1 MSAYSEAPVGK
12 YKLLVL
18 DIDGTVTNS
27 EKKLLTQTRK
37 AIIELQ
43 ERGVRVVLA
52 SGRPPQGVIPIAKE
66 LELSRFHSYILS
78 HNGAKIIDCTTR
90 ECIYEKHLPLHIP
103 GRLWKDALAHGIG
116 ICTYRDDQLIAGTQT
131 DPYMELEAGIT
142 GLPIQYR
149 EDFGTYVRFPV
160 NGCLL
165 TGDPHD
171 MEIVE
176 SILRKKYF
184 HETEIFYSEPYFLEV
199 IPKNVDKAYGLK
211 HLLKILN
218 LKNDEMVCCGDSFN
232 DIRMIQYAGVGV
244 AMKNG
249 QEKLKAV
256 ANYVTKN
263 DNDHD
268 GIVEVIE
275 RFFLTV

>member
-1 MSAYSEAPVGK
+1 MSIYSEVPIGK

-27 EKKLLTQTRK
+27 EKKLLDKTRK
-37 AIIELQ
+37 TIIELQ
-43 ERGVRVVLA
+43 ERGIHVVLA
-52 SGRPPQGVIPIAKE
+52 SGRPPQGVIPIARE
-66 LELSRFHSYILS
+66 LEFNRFHSYILS
-78 HNGAKIIDCTTR
+78 HNGAKIIDFKTKD
-90 ECIYEKHLPLHIP
+90 CIYEKHLPLHIP
-103 GRLWKDALAHGIG
+103 GRLWQDALTYGIG
-116 ICTYRDDQLIAGTQT
+116 ICTYQNNKLVAGTQP
-131 DPYMELEAGIT
+131 DSYMELEARIT
-142 GLPIQYR
+142 ELPVQYR
-149 EDFGTYVRFPV
+149 KDFGTYVNFPV

-165 TGDPHD
+165 TGNPHD
-171 MEIVE
+171 MEAIEPV
-176 SILRKKYF
+176 LRKKYF

-211 HLLKILN
+211 HLLKILEIEN
-218 LKNDEMVCCGDSFN
+218 NEMVCCGDSFN
-232 DIRMIQYAGVGV
+232 DIRMIQYAGAGV

-263 DNDHD
+263 DNNHD

-275 RFFLTV
+275 RFFGTG

>member
-1 MSAYSEAPVGK
+1 MSANSEMSAQK

-27 EKKLLTQTRK
+27 EKKLLDKTREK
-37 AIIELQ
+37 IIELQ

-52 SGRPPQGVIPIAKE
+52 SGRPPQGVVPIAKE

-90 ECIYEKHLPLHIP
+90 DCIYEKHLPLHIP
-103 GRLWKDALAHGIG
+103 RRLWQDARTYGIG
-116 ICTYRDDQLIAGTQT
+116 ICTYGDGKLIAGTQP
-131 DPYMELEAGIT
+131 DCYMELEASIT
-142 GLPIQYR
+142 GLSIQYR

-165 TGDPHD
+165 TGDPDD
-171 MEIVE
+171 MEVVE
-176 SILRKKYF
+176 SVLRKKYF
-184 HETEIFYSEPYFLEV
+184 HEAGLFYSEPYFLEV
-199 IPKNVDKAYGLK
+199 IPQNVDKAYGLK
-211 HLLKILN
+211 HLLKILGI
-218 LKNDEMVCCGDSFN
+218 KNDEMVCCGDSFN

-275 RFFLTV
+275 RFFLNG

>member
-1 MSAYSEAPVGK
+1 MSAYNEVPVGK

-27 EKKLLTQTRK
+27 EKKLLDKTRK
-37 AIIELQ
+37 KIIELQ
-43 ERGVRVVLA
+43 ERGIRVVLA

-66 LELSRFHSYILS
+66 LEFSRFHSYILS
-78 HNGAKIIDCTTR
+78 HNGAKIIDCKTKD
-90 ECIYEKHLPLHIP
+90 CIYEKHLPLHIP
-103 GRLWKDALAHGIG
+103 GRLWQDALTHGIG
-116 ICTYRDDQLIAGTQT
+116 ICTYWDNKLIAGTPP
-131 DPYMELEAGIT
+131 DSYMELEARIT
-142 GLPIQYR
+142 KLPIQYR
-149 EDFGTYVRFPV
+149 EDFGTYVKFHV

-171 MEIVE
+171 MEAVD
-176 SILRKKYF
+176 SVVKKKYF

-199 IPKNVDKAYGLK
+199 IPKNVDKAFGLK
-211 HLLKILN
+211 HLLKILDI
-218 LKNDEMVCCGDSFN
+218 KNNEMVCCGDSFN

-275 RFFLTV
+275 HFFPN

>member
-1 MSAYSEAPVGK
+1 MSECREVPEGK

-27 EKKLLTQTRK
+27 EKKLLEKTRK
-37 AIIELQ
+37 AILQLQ
-43 ERGVRVVLA
+43 ERGIRVVLA
-52 SGRPPQGVIPIAKE
+52 SGRPPNGVIPIAKE
-66 LELSRFHSYILS
+66 LEFDRFNSYILA
-78 HNGAKIIDCTTR
+78 HNGAKIIDMKNR
-90 ECIYEKHLPLHIP
+90 NCIYEKHLPRHIP
-103 GRLWKDALAHGIG
+103 KRLWEDAKAFGIG
-116 ICTYRDDQLIAGTQT
+116 ICTYKDDLLIAGTHP
-131 DPYMELEAGIT
+131 DPYMELEARIT
-142 GLPIQYR
+142 ELPIQYR
-149 EDFGTYVRFPV
+149 EDFGAYVKFPV

-165 TGDPHD
+165 TGNPDD
-171 MEIVE
+171 MEIIEPV
-176 SILRKKYF
+176 LKRKYF

-199 IPKNVDKAYGLK
+199 IPQNVDKAYGLK
-211 HLLKILN
+211 HLLKILGIG
-218 LKNDEMVCCGDSFN
+218 NDEMVCCGDSFN

-256 ANYVTKN
+256 ANYVTEN

-275 RFFLTV
+275 KFF

>member
-1 MSAYSEAPVGK
+1 MSKNSEVPPEQ

-27 EKKLLTQTRK
+27 EKKLLVRTRE
-37 AIIELQ
+37 AVIGLQ
-43 ERGVRVVLA
+43 QRGVRVVLA
-52 SGRPPQGVIPIAKE
+52 SGRPPQGVYPIAEE
-66 LELSRFHSYILS
+66 LEFDRFGSYILA
-78 HNGAKIIDCTTR
+78 HNGAKIIDFQTR
-90 ECIYEKHLPLHIP
+90 SCIYEKQLPLHIP
-103 GRLWKDALAHGIG
+103 GRLWKDALTYGIG
-116 ICTYRDDQLIAGTQT
+116 ICTYQGDTLIAGTQP
-131 DPYMELEAGIT
+131 DKYMELEARIT
-142 GLPIQYR
+142 ELPIRYR
-149 EDFGTYVRFPV
+149 EDFGSYVKFPV

-165 TGDPHD
+165 TGDPDD

-176 SILRKKYF
+176 PILMRKYF

-211 HLLKILN
+211 HLLKILGIERE
-218 LKNDEMVCCGDSFN
+218 EMVCCGDSFN

-256 ANYVTKN
+256 ANYVTEK

-268 GIVEVIE
+268 GIVEVIG
-275 RFFLTV
+275 RFFPE

>member
-1 MSAYSEAPVGK
+1 MSANSEVLAGK

-27 EKKLLTQTRK
+27 EKKLLEKTRK

-43 ERGVRVVLA
+43 ERGIRVVLA

-66 LELSRFHSYILS
+66 LEFRRFHSYILS
-78 HNGAKIIDCTTR
+78 HNGAKIIDCKTR
-90 ECIYEKHLPLHIP
+90 DCIYEKHLPLHIP
-103 GRLWKDALAHGIG
+103 ARLWKDALTHGIG
-116 ICTYRDDQLIAGTQT
+116 ICTYRDDKLIAGTQP
-131 DPYMELEAGIT
+131 DPYMELEARIT
-142 GLPIQYR
+142 ELPIQYR
-149 EDFGTYVRFPV
+149 EDFGTYVHFPV

-171 MEIVE
+171 MEVLE
-176 SILRKKYF
+176 PVLRHKYF
-184 HETEIFYSEPYFLEV
+184 HETEFFYSEPYFFEV

-249 QEKLKAV
+249 QEKLKIV

-275 RFFLTV
+275 RFFPD

>member
-1 MSAYSEAPVGK
+1 MSDCREVSKGR

-27 EKKLLTQTRK
+27 EKMLLEKTRK
-37 AIIELQ
+37 AILQLQ

-52 SGRPPQGVIPIAKE
+52 SGRPPQGVYPIAKE
-66 LELSRFHSYILS
+66 LEFDRFNSYILA
-78 HNGAKIIDCTTR
+78 HNGAKIIDFKNGN
-90 ECIYEKHLPLHIP
+90 CIYEKRLPTHIP
-103 GRLWKDALAHGIG
+103 KRLWKDAIEFGIG
-116 ICTYRDDQLIAGTQT
+116 ICTYQDDKLIAGTHP
-131 DPYMELEAGIT
+131 DPYMELEARIT
-142 GLPIQYR
+142 ELPIEYR
-149 EDFGTYVRFPV
+149 EDFDSYVKFPV

-165 TGDPHD
+165 TGNPDD
-171 MEIVE
+171 MEIAE
-176 SILRKKYF
+176 PILKRKYF

-199 IPKNVDKAYGLK
+199 IPQNVDKAYGLK
-211 HLLKILN
+211 HLLKILE
-218 LKNDEMVCCGDSFN
+218 LSSDEMVCCGDSFN
-232 DIRMIQYAGVGV
+232 DIRMIQYAGIGV

-256 ANYVTKN
+256 ANYVTEN

-275 RFFLTV
+275 KFF

>member
-1 MSAYSEAPVGK
+1 MSAYNEVPVGK

-27 EKKLLTQTRK
+27 EKKLLDKTRK
-37 AIIELQ
+37 KIIELQ
-43 ERGVRVVLA
+43 ERGIRVVLA

-66 LELSRFHSYILS
+66 LEFSRFHSYILS
-78 HNGAKIIDCTTR
+78 HNGAKIIDCKTKD
-90 ECIYEKHLPLHIP
+90 CIYEKHLPLHIP
-103 GRLWKDALAHGIG
+103 GRLWQDALTHGIG
-116 ICTYRDDQLIAGTQT
+116 ICTYWDNKLIAGTPP
-131 DPYMELEAGIT
+131 DSYMELEARIT
-142 GLPIQYR
+142 KLPIQYR
-149 EDFGTYVRFPV
+149 EDFGTYVKFHV

-171 MEIVE
+171 MEAVD
-176 SILRKKYF
+176 SVVKKKFF

-199 IPKNVDKAYGLK
+199 IPKNVDKAFGLK
-211 HLLKILN
+211 HLLKILDI
-218 LKNDEMVCCGDSFN
+218 KNNEMVCCGDSFN

-275 RFFLTV
+275 HFFPN